1 MFKRLK
7 RLFGK
12 SKPIVNVIRLEGVI
26 TSGRGGLSPSLN
38 AKSLEP
44 ILRKA
49 FAKGTTAVALAINC
63 PGGSPVQSALI
74 ASKIRAFSHDNKI
87 PVIAFCEDVAA
98 SGGYWLACAADEIY
112 ADENSIIG
120 SIGVISGGFGFPK
133 ALSKLGVERRIYTAG
148 ISKSTND
155 PFKPESKDDVAKLK
169 AMLSEIHDSFKTYV
183 RGRRSGK
190 LKAKEPELFNGA
202 FWTGAKALDL
212 GLVDGIGHDRLADH
226 VRGQNLDQ
234 LFFVFGLE
242 QSLDGTLWQHVE
254 GRIGRREYHERSLA
268 GQSVDETGCLHGSD
282 QCCVILRVDGI
293 FNNVFG
299 GVHSSAADHRLT
311 GCKC

>member
-98 SGGYWLACAADEIY
+98 SGGYWLACAADEIF

-212 GLVDGIGHDRLADH
+212 GLVDGIGHMHDVLKQRFGNKVEIEEKTAAKSFGQRWLGMNTRLDLATELGE
-226 VRGQNLDQ
+226 VALTTLETRALWQR
-234 LFFVFGLE
+234 FGL
-242 QSLDGTLWQHVE
+242 
-254 GRIGRREYHERSLA
+254 
-268 GQSVDETGCLHGSD
+268 
-282 QCCVILRVDGI
+282 
-293 FNNVFG
+293 
-299 GVHSSAADHRLT
+299 
-311 GCKC
+311 

>member
-12 SKPIVNVIRLEGVI
+12 AKPIVNVVRLEGVI

-38 AKSLEP
+38 AKALDP
-44 ILRKA
+44 ILKKA

-74 ASKIRAFSHDNKI
+74 ASKIRALSQEKKI

-98 SGGYWLACAADEIY
+98 SGGYWLACTADEIF

-133 ALSKLGVERRIYTAG
+133 ALGKLGVERRIYTAG

-155 PFKPESKDDVAKLK
+155 PFKPESKEDVAKLK
-169 AMLSEIHDSFKTYV
+169 TMLSEIHNSFKTYV

-190 LKAKEPELFNGA
+190 LKAKEQVLFDGA
-202 FWTGAKALDL
+202 FWTGAKALEL
-212 GLVDGIGHDRLADH
+212 GLVDGIGHMHDILKQRFGSMVEIEEKSASKSFSQRWLGMNTRLDLATELGE
-226 VRGQNLDQ
+226 VALTTLETRALWQR
-234 LFFVFGLE
+234 FGL
-242 QSLDGTLWQHVE
+242 
-254 GRIGRREYHERSLA
+254 
-268 GQSVDETGCLHGSD
+268 
-282 QCCVILRVDGI
+282 
-293 FNNVFG
+293 
-299 GVHSSAADHRLT
+299 
-311 GCKC
+311 